1 MDTSPT
7 SPASA
12 SQGASKE
19 VTNKKRKAAPD
30 GLTPKQRRLA
40 ADAAAQAK
48 KEAAAAKKKAEF
60 EAAIAAFEEDR
71 KKFKSAVAEGQ
82 LPPGT
87 RFFKDQV
94 YGKDVLVLAVKELFK
109 TSLEYDDPAYVN
121 AVEVDVDEENKIG
134 FSNFSY
140 WCVNGSDAFCNEEF
154 VHAALTTVGRQHTRK
169 DGRELLCAIVAAMG
183 RKEKD
188 DTKHPVMC
196 TLKGFEGHILLPP
209 YSTSSRGHYIDY
221 SHLVSAVVAALAF
234 GRLVYTNVELIGDLI
249 KVLGLM
255 EKPVKDEEDEDED
268 DEDEEDEARVPLFSV
283 DPDLVAGT
291 VATVCA
297 TIVSAYAQGK

>member
-1 MDTSPT
+1 M
-7 SPASA
+7 
-12 SQGASKE
+12 
-19 VTNKKRKAAPD
+19 
-30 GLTPKQRRLA
+30 A

-60 EAAIAAFEEDR
+60 EAAIAAFKEDR
-71 KKFKSAVAEGQ
+71 KTFKSAVAEGQ

-87 RFFKDQV
+87 RFFKGEV
-94 YGKDVLVLAVKELFK
+94 YGEDVLVLGVEGLFT
-109 TSLEYDDPAYVN
+109 TSLAYDDPAYVN
-121 AVEVDVDEENKIG
+121 AVKVDVDEENTENTIG

-209 YSTSSRGHYIDY
+209 YSKSSHGHYIDY

-268 DEDEEDEARVPLFSV
+268 DEDDEDEAGVPLFSV
-283 DPDLVAGT
+283 DHTLVAGT